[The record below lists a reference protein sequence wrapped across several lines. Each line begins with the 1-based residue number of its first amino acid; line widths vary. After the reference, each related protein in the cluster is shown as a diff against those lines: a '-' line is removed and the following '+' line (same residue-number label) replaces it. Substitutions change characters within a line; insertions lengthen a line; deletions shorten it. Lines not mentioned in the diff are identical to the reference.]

1 MRRYESTFALIL
13 MIVLLASCAHEPK
26 HVSEKYA
33 LTIIGTADLQGL
45 LEPVIGKTDRDGDG
59 VLESVET
66 GGIARLGTRIHEIV
80 RENPSRVIVISA
92 GDDLMNRYF
101 HTYKGEAIFKLMS
114 MAGYDTYAFGN
125 HEFDKG
131 SEVLTAA
138 LDHAK
143 FDCLCTDLAVKGTS
157 LEGLCE
163 PWTIRDY
170 DGLKVGFFSLM
181 TEDFPLVTSAQDI
194 EMVGNN
200 VEVATNAV
208 RTLREKEAQV
218 IIAVTHLGV
227 EEDFRLAQAVP
238 GIDIIFGGHSHD
250 YIPKVLKT
258 EGTLI
263 VNGGEKGSALVRLDV
278 TTDEH
283 GRLDLKTP
291 RFELIPIDESIT
303 PDPSIEN
310 ILADY
315 IALFPDAIVLG
326 QTNVDWDLRKETIR
340 GGESPVANLVNDHMR
355 EKFGVD
361 IVVNNAGA
369 FRGKTVYPA
378 GPLTDVML
386 KEIDEFG
393 NYAYSLG
400 LNGRYLREVLERS
413 AASHG
418 EGGWLHV
425 SGLKYTV
432 DMNGTAQVIEE
443 AASGEWSVTTPGSRI
458 QSVKVL
464 EDDGSWA
471 PLDPNATYSVL
482 SNSFIVKHA
491 GDGYFWFK
499 RYGKGVKNTYST
511 FYSIIAEAA
520 SNNETLNPA
529 PPDSRIRIVEQ
540 R

>member
-1 MRRYESTFALIL
+1 
-13 MIVLLASCAHEPK
+13 MIVILASCAHEPK
-26 HVSEKYA
+26 HVPEKYE

-45 LEPVIGKTDRDGDG
+45 LEPIAGETDRAGDG

-66 GGIARLGTRIHEIV
+66 GGIARLGTRIHEISEE
-80 RENPSRVIVISA
+80 RSGRVVVISA

-114 MAGYDTYAFGN
+114 MAGYNTYAFGN

-131 SEVLTAA
+131 SEVLAAA
-138 LDHAK
+138 LEYAG
-143 FDCLCTDLAVKGTS
+143 FDCLCTDLVVKGTV

-163 PWTIRDY
+163 PWYIRDY

-181 TEDFPLVTSAQDI
+181 TEDFPVVTSAHDI
-194 EMVGNN
+194 KMAGKNIEI
-200 VEVATNAV
+200 ATNAV
-208 RTLREKEAQV
+208 RTLRENDAQI

-238 GIDIIFGGHSHD
+238 GIDVIFGGHSHD
-250 YIPKVLKT
+250 YIPKVLIT

-278 TTDEH
+278 TTDEF
-283 GRLDLKTP
+283 GRLELNTP
-291 RFELIPIDESIT
+291 RFELIPIDESIA
-303 PDPSIEN
+303 PDPAIETV
-310 ILADY
+310 LKEY
-315 IALFPDAIVLG
+315 KELFPDAIVLG
-326 QTNVDWDLRKETIR
+326 QTKVDWDLRKETLR

-361 IVVNNAGA
+361 IVLNNAGA

-386 KEIDEFG
+386 NEIDEFG
-393 NYAYSLG
+393 NYAYSLS
-400 LNGRYLREVLERS
+400 LDGRHLLEVLERS
-413 AASHG
+413 GASHG

-432 DMNGTAQVIEE
+432 DLNETAQVIEE
-443 AASGEWSVTTPGSRI
+443 ATSGEWSVTTSGSRI
-458 QSVKVL
+458 RSVKVL

-471 PLDPNATYSVL
+471 LLDPNATYSVL

-491 GDGYFWFK
+491 GDGYFWFN
-499 RYGKGVKNTYST
+499 RYGQGVKNTYST

-520 SNNETLNPA
+520 SNNEMLNPV
-529 PPDSRIRIVEQ
+529 PPDGRVSIVEQ

>member
-1 MRRYESTFALIL
+1 MRRYGSIGALML
-13 MIVLLASCAHEPK
+13 MIALLAACAHTPK
-26 HVSEKYA
+26 AHK

-45 LEPVIGKTDRDGDG
+45 LEPVTSKTDHDGDG
-59 VLESVET
+59 VLESVKM
-66 GGIARLGTRIHEIV
+66 GGIARLGTRIREII
-80 RENPSRVIVISA
+80 RESPSRVVVISA

-114 MAGYDTYAFGN
+114 MAGYDIYAFGN

-131 SEVLTAA
+131 PEVLAAA

-143 FDCLCTDLAVKGTS
+143 FDCLCTDLVVEGTA

-163 PWTIRDY
+163 PWYIRDY

-181 TEDFPLVTSAQDI
+181 TEDFPFVTSANGI
-194 EMVGNN
+194 EMAGSNI
-200 VEVATNAV
+200 EVATNAV
-208 RTLREKEAQV
+208 RKLRENEAQV
-218 IIAVTHLGV
+218 VVAVTHIGV

-250 YIPKVLKT
+250 YIPKVLRT

-278 TTDEH
+278 STDEL
-283 GRLDLKTP
+283 GKLDLKTP
-291 RFELIPIDESIT
+291 RFELVSINESVA
-303 PDPSIEN
+303 PDPAIET
-310 ILADY
+310 ILEDY
-315 IALFPDAIVLG
+315 KELFPDAIVLG
-326 QTNVDWDLRKETIR
+326 RTDVDWDLRKKTIR
-340 GGESPVANLVNDHMR
+340 DGESPVANLVNDHMR

-393 NYAYSLG
+393 NYAYSLR
-400 LNGRYLREVLERS
+400 LNGRYLLEVLEWS

-425 SGLKYTV
+425 SGLRYTV
-432 DMNGTAQVIEE
+432 DLNGVAQVIEE
-443 AASGEWSVTTPGSRI
+443 AASGEWTVTTPGSRI
-458 QSVKVL
+458 RSVKVL
-464 EDDGSWA
+464 DDDGSWA
-471 PLDPNATYSVL
+471 PLDPNTTYSVL

-491 GDGYFWFK
+491 GDSYYWFK
-499 RYGKGVKNTYST
+499 RYGQGVKNTYST
-511 FYSIIAEAA
+511 FYSIIVEAA
-520 SNNETLNPA
+520 SNNEMLNPA
-529 PPDSRIRIVEQ
+529 PSDGRVRIVE
-540 R
+540 